1 MGLSLQESGHSWT
14 LSDQCGC
21 TCVHMRVYGICT
33 VCAEL
38 MRVVFRSGGAA
49 YMRAHELTRVV
60 FGRGDTSYT
69 AACACERANA
79 RSIWLWRR
87 PLEARINFVYPII
100 RIVLGTLKVRCY
112 SESSKKEANF
122 RGWATQIPVSY
133 THLTLP
139 TKA

>member
-1 MGLSLQESGHSWT
+1 MVTPGRFRTNVGVYAR
-14 LSDQCGC
+14 

-49 YMRAHELTRVV
+49 YMRAHELMRVV

-87 PLEARINFVYPII
+87 PLI
-100 RIVLGTLKVRCY
+100 R
-112 SESSKKEANF
+112 
-122 RGWATQIPVSY
+122 
-133 THLTLP
+133 
-139 TKA
+139 